1 MARRRAR
8 GYGDVTILLKLHVP
22 DKISKSMRGVLDSL
36 REDFGL
42 PIDSIEDAVRNEA
55 KDRRS

>member
-8 GYGDVTILLKLHVP
+8 GRGDVTILLKLHVP
-22 DKISKSMRGVLDSL
+22 DKVNKKMRGMLEGL
-36 REDFGL
+36 RDDFGL
-42 PIDSIEDAVRNEA
+42 PDDSIEDAVRNEA